1 MTSIAGERSAA
12 QARLSESPPTKSKY
26 RPEID
31 GLRAFAVV
39 AVIINHFNKDL
50 LPSGY
55 LGVDIFF
62 VISGYVITSSLANH
76 QRESFRDFFLG
87 FYERRIKRLVPAL
100 VLYVLIISLLICLFN
115 PTPESALKIGIT
127 SSIGLSNIHLF
138 KKSTDYFAQSTELIP
153 FSHTWS
159 LGVEEQFYL
168 LFPVLIWFSGF
179 GRERTNGNKNL
190 SWSVGLLSIASLT
203 GFIYF
208 YPINQS
214 ATYFLMPPRFWELG
228 IGCLVFLTLQ
238 KRVWI
243 SEQLGRVPSL
253 PIVALMI
260 GTLFLPLSSA
270 VPATISIV
278 FLSGTLICALREGKI
293 IFKIFTFDKFIY
305 IGLISYSLYLWHWGV
320 LSISRW
326 TIGIHLWTAPFQI
339 ALMVLLAVAS
349 YKFVETPLRTA
360 QWSQAKWKSIAYG
373 LGASFGLALLIA
385 LAGKLSSAF
394 GFSLFTGRRPHLI
407 AEGASTLTNPYSVNG
422 STWEGEKCVLSNN
435 SQAGKDI
442 PVMGC
447 TLGDFT
453 NASHRVLVIG
463 NSFSVTFTQ
472 GFDKLILRDNFAV
485 LITSAFGGSPIDN
498 FADGRGAMG
507 KADQYYWKNVIPGL
521 VAKLKKGDWVFMVND
536 LSGFSPKSRSP
547 ESELA
552 LSTLERGLQEFSDQL
567 SSKGI
572 SILFL
577 NGLPLA
583 REAVCNPAS
592 ASRQWFNHYS
602 ENCEFPNKKVSLMRR
617 QDLDNTLQKLQANGK
632 IKIIDLFPIFCPQP
646 KCTYNSLSGQFL
658 YRDEFSHPSVEAA
671 RLSSDEIRKAFLAR

>member
-260 GTLFLPLSSA
+260 GTLFLPLSFA

-536 LSGFSPKSRSP
+536 LSGFSPK
-547 ESELA
+547 
-552 LSTLERGLQEFSDQL
+552 
-567 SSKGI
+567 
-572 SILFL
+572 
-577 NGLPLA
+577 
-583 REAVCNPAS
+583 
-592 ASRQWFNHYS
+592 
-602 ENCEFPNKKVSLMRR
+602 
-617 QDLDNTLQKLQANGK
+617 
-632 IKIIDLFPIFCPQP
+632 
-646 KCTYNSLSGQFL
+646 
-658 YRDEFSHPSVEAA
+658 
-671 RLSSDEIRKAFLAR
+671 

>member
-1 MTSIAGERSAA
+1 MVSIMGERIATQNPLA
-12 QARLSESPPTKSKY
+12 ESSPTKSKY

-100 VLYVLIISLLICLFN
+100 VLFVLVMSLLICLFN
-115 PTPESALKIGIT
+115 PTPESALKIAIT
-127 SSIGLSNIHLF
+127 SSIGLSNLHLF
-138 KKSTDYFAQSTELIP
+138 KKSTDYFAQSTALIP

-159 LGVEEQFYL
+159 LGVEEQFYC
-168 LFPVLIWFSGF
+168 LFPLLIWFSGY
-179 GRERTNGNKNL
+179 GRESANGNKNL
-190 SWSVGLLSIASLT
+190 SWSVGSLSIASLT

-228 IGCLVFLTLQ
+228 IGCLVFLILQ

-253 PIVALMI
+253 LIVALMTGI
-260 GTLFLPLSSA
+260 LFLPLSFA
-270 VPATISIV
+270 VPTTISIV
-278 FLSGTLICALREGKI
+278 LLSGMLICSLKEGTTA
-293 IFKIFTFDKFIY
+293 FKIFSFDKFVY

-339 ALMVLLAVAS
+339 ALMVLLAIAS
-349 YKFVETPLRTA
+349 YKFVETPFRTA

-373 LGASFGLALLIA
+373 LGASFGLAILIA
-385 LAGKLSSAF
+385 FAGKISSTY
-394 GFSLFTGRRPHLI
+394 GLSLFTGRRPHLI
-407 AEGASTLTNPYSVNG
+407 AEGTSTLTNPYSVNG
-422 STWEGEKCVLSNN
+422 STWEGQKCVLSNN
-435 SQAGKDI
+435 SQVGKDI

-447 TLGDFT
+447 TLGDFV

-463 NSFSVTFTQ
+463 NSFSATFVQ
-472 GFDKLILRDNFAV
+472 GFDKLIQRDNFAV
-485 LITSAFGGSPIDN
+485 LITSEFGGSPVGN
-498 FADGRGAMG
+498 FVDGRGPMG
-507 KADQYYWKNVIPGL
+507 KVDQYYWESVIPGL
-521 VAKLKKGDWVFMVND
+521 VAKLKKGDWVFMIND
-536 LSGFSPKSRSP
+536 LSQFSPKTRSS
-547 ESELA
+547 ESDLA
-552 LSTLERGLQEFSDQL
+552 LATLQQGLQEFSDQL
-567 SSKGI
+567 RAKGI

-592 ASRQWFNHYS
+592 ASRQWFNHFS
-602 ENCEFPNKKVSLMRR
+602 GNCEFPNKKESLIRR
-617 QDLDNTLQKLQANGK
+617 QDLGKTLQKLQTNGEL
-632 IKIIDLFPIFCPQP
+632 KIIDLFPIFCP
-646 KCTYNSLSGQFL
+646 KSNCTYNSLNGQFL
-658 YRDEFSHPSVEAA
+658 YRDEFSHPSVEAV
-671 RLSSDEIRKAFLAR
+671 RLSSDEIRRAFLVK